1 MNKVNPRRRPAT
13 MADVNRAV
21 EQATNDAL
29 VASAAIF
36 LTVLCDKE
44 SADAEIIQRVW
55 EEIQEL
61 SQSIID
67 GYVSV
72 ADLKDTLR
80 KEYGVDI
87 NFNGKP

>member
-1 MNKVNPRRRPAT
+1 MSGKVNPRRRPAT

-29 VASAAIF
+29 AASAAIF

-55 EEIQEL
+55 QEMQEL
-61 SQSIID
+61 SHSIID

-87 NFNGKP
+87 NF

>member
-1 MNKVNPRRRPAT
+1 MSGKVNPRRRPAT

-29 VASAAIF
+29 AASAAIF

-44 SADAEIIQRVW
+44 GADAETIQRVW
-55 EEIQEL
+55 QEMQEL

-72 ADLKDTLR
+72 SDLKDTLSN
-80 KEYGVDI
+80 EYGVDI
-87 NFNGKP
+87 NF

>member
-1 MNKVNPRRRPAT
+1 MSGKVNPRRRPAT
-13 MADVNRAV
+13 MVDVNRAA
-21 EQATNDAL
+21 QRATNDAL
-29 VASAAIF
+29 TASAAIF

-55 EEIQEL
+55 QEMQEL

-87 NFNGKP
+87 NF

>member
-1 MNKVNPRRRPAT
+1 MSGKVNPRRRPAT
-13 MADVNRAV
+13 MADVNRAA
-21 EQATNDAL
+21 QRATNDAL
-29 VASAAIF
+29 AASAAIF

-44 SADAEIIQRVW
+44 SADAEVIHRVW
-55 EEIQEL
+55 EEMQAL

-87 NFNGKP
+87 KF

>member
-1 MNKVNPRRRPAT
+1 MSGKVNPRRRPAT
-13 MADVNRAV
+13 MADVHRAV

-29 VASAAIF
+29 AASAAIF

-55 EEIQEL
+55 QEMQEL

-72 ADLKDTLR
+72 SDLKDTLR

-87 NFNGKP
+87 HF

>member
-1 MNKVNPRRRPAT
+1 MSGKVNPRRRPAT
-13 MADVNRAV
+13 MVDVNRAAA
-21 EQATNDAL
+21 QATNDAL
-29 VASAAIF
+29 TASAAIF

-44 SADAEIIQRVW
+44 NADAEIIQRVW
-55 EEIQEL
+55 QEMQEL

-72 ADLKDTLR
+72 ADIKDTLR

-87 NFNGKP
+87 NF

>member
-1 MNKVNPRRRPAT
+1 MSGKVNPRRRPVT

-21 EQATNDAL
+21 QRATNDAL
-29 VASAAIF
+29 TASSCLF
-36 LTVLCDKE
+36 LSVLCDKE
-44 SADAEIIQRVW
+44 GADAEIIQRVW
-55 EEIQEL
+55 NEMQEL

-87 NFNGKP
+87 NF

>member
-1 MNKVNPRRRPAT
+1 MNKVNPRRRPVT

-29 VASAAIF
+29 TASAAIF

-55 EEIQEL
+55 QEMQEL

-87 NFNGKP
+87 HF

>member
-1 MNKVNPRRRPAT
+1 MSGKVNPRRRPAT

-29 VASAAIF
+29 AASAAIF

-55 EEIQEL
+55 QEMQEL

-72 ADLKDTLR
+72 SDLKDTLR

-87 NFNGKP
+87 HF

>member
-1 MNKVNPRRRPAT
+1 MSGKVNPHRRPAT

-29 VASAAIF
+29 TASAAIF

-55 EEIQEL
+55 QEMQEL

-87 NFNGKP
+87 HF

>member
-29 VASAAIF
+29 TASAAIF

-44 SADAEIIQRVW
+44 GADAEIIQRVW
-55 EEIQEL
+55 QEMQEL

-87 NFNGKP
+87 HF

>member
-1 MNKVNPRRRPAT
+1 MSGKVNPRHCPAT
-13 MADVNRAV
+13 RADVNRAA
-21 EQATNDAL
+21 QRATNDAL
-29 VASAAIF
+29 AASAAIF

-44 SADAEIIQRVW
+44 NADAEVIQRVW
-55 EEIQEL
+55 QEMQEL

-72 ADLKDTLR
+72 SDLKDTLR

-87 NFNGKP
+87 NF

>member
-13 MADVNRAV
+13 MVDVNRAV
-21 EQATNDAL
+21 AQATNDAL
-29 VASAAIF
+29 TASAAIF

-44 SADAEIIQRVW
+44 SADADIVQRVW
-55 EEIQEL
+55 QEMQEL

-72 ADLKDTLR
+72 SDLRDTLR
-80 KEYGVDI
+80 KEYNI
-87 NFNGKP
+87 NV

>member
-29 VASAAIF
+29 TASAAIF

-55 EEIQEL
+55 QEMQEL

-72 ADLKDTLR
+72 SDLRDTLR
-80 KEYGVDI
+80 KEYNI
-87 NFNGKP
+87 NV

>member
-1 MNKVNPRRRPAT
+1 MSGKVNPRRRPAT

-29 VASAAIF
+29 TASAAIF

-44 SADAEIIQRVW
+44 NADAEIVQRVW
-55 EEIQEL
+55 QEMQAL

-72 ADLKDTLR
+72 ADLKNTLSN
-80 KEYGVDI
+80 EYGVDI
-87 NFNGKP
+87 NF

>member
-13 MADVNRAV
+13 IADVNRAV

-29 VASAAIF
+29 AASAAIF

-55 EEIQEL
+55 QEMQEL

-87 NFNGKP
+87 HF

>member
-1 MNKVNPRRRPAT
+1 MSGKVNPRHCPAT
-13 MADVNRAV
+13 QADVNRAA
-21 EQATNDAL
+21 QRATNDAL
-29 VASAAIF
+29 TTSAAIF

-55 EEIQEL
+55 EEMQEL

-72 ADLKDTLR
+72 SDLKDTLSN
-80 KEYGVDI
+80 EYGVDI
-87 NFNGKP
+87 NF

>member
-1 MNKVNPRRRPAT
+1 MSGKVNPRRRPAT

-21 EQATNDAL
+21 ERATNDAL
-29 VASAAIF
+29 AASAAIF

-55 EEIQEL
+55 QEMQEL

-87 NFNGKP
+87 HF

>member
-1 MNKVNPRRRPAT
+1 MSGKVNPRRRPAT

-29 VASAAIF
+29 AASAAIF
-36 LTVLCDKE
+36 LTVLCDKT

-55 EEIQEL
+55 QEMQEL

-87 NFNGKP
+87 HF

>member
-13 MADVNRAV
+13 MVDVNRAV
-21 EQATNDAL
+21 SQATNDTL
-29 VASAAIF
+29 TASAAIF

-44 SADAEIIQRVW
+44 NADAEIIQRVW
-55 EEIQEL
+55 QEMQEL

-72 ADLKDTLR
+72 SDLRDTLR
-80 KEYGVDI
+80 KEYNI
-87 NFNGKP
+87 NV

>member
-29 VASAAIF
+29 AASAAIF

-44 SADAEIIQRVW
+44 SADAEIVQRVW
-55 EEIQEL
+55 QEMQEL

-87 NFNGKP
+87 H

>member
-1 MNKVNPRRRPAT
+1 MSGKVNPRRRPAT
-13 MADVNRAV
+13 MVDVNRAV

-29 VASAAIF
+29 AASAAIF

-55 EEIQEL
+55 QEMQEL

-80 KEYGVDI
+80 KEYGVNI
-87 NFNGKP
+87 HF

>member
-21 EQATNDAL
+21 AQATNDAL
-29 VASAAIF
+29 TDSAAIF

-44 SADAEIIQRVW
+44 NADAEIIQRVW
-55 EEIQEL
+55 QEMQEL

-87 NFNGKP
+87 NF

>member
-13 MADVNRAV
+13 MVDVNRAV
-21 EQATNDAL
+21 AQATNDAL
-29 VASAAIF
+29 TASAAIF

-44 SADAEIIQRVW
+44 SADAEIVQRVW
-55 EEIQEL
+55 QEMQEL

-72 ADLKDTLR
+72 SDLRDTLR
-80 KEYGVDI
+80 KEYNI
-87 NFNGKP
+87 NV